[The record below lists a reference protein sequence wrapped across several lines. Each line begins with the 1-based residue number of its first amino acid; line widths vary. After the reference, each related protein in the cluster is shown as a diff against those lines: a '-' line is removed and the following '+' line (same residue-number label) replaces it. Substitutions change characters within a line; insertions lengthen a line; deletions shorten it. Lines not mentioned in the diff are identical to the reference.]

1 MILSKAEERVVLK
14 KVRRFARRN
23 FYEDE
28 RYSVKI
34 KLSTLDEVVNYLTE
48 EFIERADIN
57 NLNCTFKSMAAFEK
71 YLDSLSMDKYLQPVL
86 RKSKK
91 MIIEEI
97 ARSPKYQIKIIEA
110 ECHKVRKMIFDRYE
124 SIVDIDGNV
133 WREDNSAFE
142 KFYMSI
148 CRGDEYFIV
157 SELLS
162 DEFKTSPEYYDS
174 WMRKKFPLKK

>member
-1 MILSKAEERVVLK
+1 MILSKAEERVVLN

-97 ARSPKYQIKIIEA
+97 DRSPKYQIKII
-110 ECHKVRKMIFDRYE
+110 
-124 SIVDIDGNV
+124 
-133 WREDNSAFE
+133 
-142 KFYMSI
+142 
-148 CRGDEYFIV
+148 
-157 SELLS
+157 
-162 DEFKTSPEYYDS
+162 
-174 WMRKKFPLKK
+174 